1 MAVVNVL
8 GMMGSDRSDGTHP
21 FFHNQFIPHRAV
33 KLAERSDNVDT
44 LSQPANFGHP
54 NSRKR
59 KSRPLVERPSN
70 THLPQLTTSS
80 VPTDAKLAV
89 PLTQERNMDKTPKK
103 KVLKLNSNGK
113 LLSSPPVGPSV
124 ATDAKMAVGTSPKA
138 TGKRNKARSP
148 KTSCPSLIAK
158 LGYGREDSDQRL
170 RVGLNI
176 SKILGSDHKVHSP
189 EKPSTPKNDR
199 TPKKATHPFFSG
211 PPKPIASIAEGKDS
225 KEGGE
230 LDLEASVSP
239 TKGVSKPKSPQTK
252 PACKDI
258 TFSSKRSINQHAE
271 AWPTPWPTAD
281 TQHVNGLQPSLAPDF
296 SPKFLPFQ
304 AYKSKRRASTEIL
317 ADEDVLRRATYACF
331 EGLRGSDIYT
341 AHYPARK
348 ILSGED
354 ISRRLEDKLLLDRIH
369 SATQT
374 LKSSLSTTLTAFD
387 QGRCDHSSW
396 TTKSAPSR
404 AEDVLQPG
412 REAIV
417 LRDWVKKLT
426 VTSVG
431 GAHPTEKPQHSKPQ
445 ARKRGR
451 PKRLDDVDGFI
462 VSSEDEADELT
473 EIEQS
478 TRESTPFIDDMKRSV
493 LRTGAMTSSQ
503 DKGQAKNTI
512 LISGPTG
519 CGKTASIYAVAKE
532 LGFEVFEIHPG
543 TRRGAKEILEKVGDM
558 TRNHLVQ
565 HQSGEGSVEAS
576 PSTPIDDAVVQDE
589 IASGKQ
595 RTMNGFFQTQARVAP
610 KVGRKRKAMVQDD
623 QKEESSSKKPR
634 KAQKQSLILLEE
646 VDILFEEDKSFW
658 SGVMSLINQSKRP
671 IILTCNDESMLPLDE
686 LPLHGILRYLPP
698 AEDMATD
705 YLLTLAATEGHELDR
720 DAVLYLYRSQKHDL
734 RATINELDFW
744 CQMGIGSRQ
753 GGLDWMLNN
762 RTSSMDTEIDESR
775 PRVFSTHTYLRGM
788 GLTPQQSDVDPD
800 QLVFDAYQQ
809 LEMPIGTWS
818 ADADRTLAGSK
829 TVQEASFRADLYSDL
844 DLCQRTPPATDAT
857 DLQLRIAISLTTRLS
872 PNPPTRSD
880 IISAHIQPL
889 VPPKLT
895 RSTLTQVF
903 EPLANEKP
911 TFPPS
916 QGRLAP
922 SLDSPTSTITS
933 DIAPYARSIVAF
945 EQKWGVSTAAPR
957 RNTRASARPEG
968 HFPKR
973 TNGKYVL
980 MTGGEGWQDLWVRPE
995 EDGGRDQEG
1004 NAHVDVDVNVDD
1016 V

>member
-1 MAVVNVL
+1 MAVVDVL
-8 GMMGSDRSDGTHP
+8 GMMGTDRSDGTHP
-21 FFHNQFIPHRAV
+21 FFHNRFIPHRAV
-33 KLAERSDNVDT
+33 KQAERSDNVET
-44 LSQPANFGHP
+44 LSQPANFGHS

-70 THLPQLTTSS
+70 THMPQLTTSS
-80 VPTDAKLAV
+80 VPMDAKSAV
-89 PLTQERNMDKTPKK
+89 PSTQEHNMDKTPKK

-113 LLSSPPVGPSV
+113 LLSSPPVVPTV
-124 ATDAKMAVGTSPKA
+124 ATAAETAVEMSPKA
-138 TGKRNKARSP
+138 TGKRNKARSSQ
-148 KTSCPSLIAK
+148 TRCPSLIVK
-158 LGYGREDSDQRL
+158 IGYGSEDSDQRL
-170 RVGLNI
+170 RVGSTI
-176 SKILGSDHKVHSP
+176 SEVLRSDHKAHDS
-189 EKPSTPKNDR
+189 EKRSTPKNER

-225 KEGGE
+225 KEGEE
-230 LDLEASVSP
+230 LDLDASVSP
-239 TKGVSKPKSPQTK
+239 TKSVSKPKSPQTK
-252 PACKDI
+252 PAWKDI
-258 TFSSKRSINQHAE
+258 TFSSKRSINQHTE

-281 TQHVNGLQPSLAPDF
+281 TQRVDGLWPSLDPHF
-296 SPKFLPFQ
+296 SPKISLFQ
-304 AYKSKRRASTEIL
+304 AYKSKGRASTEIL

-331 EGLRGSDIYT
+331 GGLRGSDIYT
-341 AHYPARK
+341 PRYPARK

-354 ISRRLEDKLLLDRIH
+354 MSRRLEDKLLLDSIH

-374 LKSSLSTTLTAFD
+374 LRSSLSTKLTAFD
-387 QGRCDHSSW
+387 QGKCDHSSW

-412 REAIV
+412 REAVV

-431 GAHPTEKPQHSKPQ
+431 GGSHPMEKPQHSKPQ

-451 PKRLDDVDGFI
+451 PKRSDDVDGFI

-493 LRTGAMTSSQ
+493 LRTGAMTSSH

-519 CGKTASIYAVAKE
+519 CGKTASVYAVAKE

-543 TRRGAKEILEKVGDM
+543 TRRGAKDLLEKVGDM
-558 TRNHLVQ
+558 TQNHLVQ

-576 PSTPIDDAVVQDE
+576 PSTPIDDVVVQDE

-610 KVGRKRKAMVQDD
+610 KVGRKRKAVVQAD

-658 SGVMSLINQSKRP
+658 SGVMSLISQSKRP
-671 IILTCNDESMLPLDE
+671 IILTCNDESTLPLDE

-744 CQMGIGSRQ
+744 CQMGIGSRK
-753 GGLDWMLNN
+753 GGLDWMLNS

-775 PRVFSTHTYLRGM
+775 PRVFSTHTYRRGM
-788 GLTPQQSDVDPD
+788 GLTPQQLDMDPD

-818 ADADRTLAGSK
+818 ADADRTFAGSP

-844 DLCQRTPPATDAT
+844 DLCQRMPPATDAT

-872 PNPPTRSD
+872 PSPPTQND
-880 IISAHIQPL
+880 IVSAYVQPA

-903 EPLANEKP
+903 EPLTNEKP

-933 DIAPYARSIVAF
+933 DIAPYARSIVAS
-945 EQKWGVSTAAPR
+945 EQKWGASMAAPK

-973 TNGKYVL
+973 INGKYVL

-995 EDGGRDQEG
+995 EDGGRDGEG
-1004 NAHVDVDVNVDD
+1004 YAHVDVDVADA
-1016 V
+1016 

>member
-1 MAVVNVL
+1 MAAVDVL
-8 GMMGSDRSDGTHP
+8 GMMGTDRSDGTHP
-21 FFHNQFIPHRAV
+21 FFQSRSIPHRAV
-33 KLAERSDNVDT
+33 KLAERSDNVET
-44 LSQPANFGHP
+44 LSQPAKFGHSS
-54 NSRKR
+54 SRKR
-59 KSRPLVERPSN
+59 KSRPLVEQPSN
-70 THLPQLTTSS
+70 THLPQLTTNS
-80 VPTDAKLAV
+80 VSMDAKSAIS
-89 PLTQERNMDKTPKK
+89 LTQERNMDRTPKK

-113 LLSSPPVGPSV
+113 LLSPPPVVPNI
-124 ATDAKMAVGTSPKA
+124 ATDAETVVGTSPKP
-138 TGKRNKARSP
+138 TGKRNKARAP
-148 KTSCPSLIAK
+148 KTRRPSLIAK
-158 LGYGREDSDQRL
+158 IGYGREDSDQRL
-170 RVGLNI
+170 RVGSNI
-176 SKILGSDHKVHSP
+176 SEVLGSDHKVHSSG
-189 EKPSTPKNDR
+189 KPSRPKNNR
-199 TPKKATHPFFSG
+199 TPKRATHPFFSG
-211 PPKPIASIAEGKDS
+211 QPKPIAKGRDGKEGK
-225 KEGGE
+225 E
-230 LDLEASVSP
+230 LDIDASVSP
-239 TKGVSKPKSPQTK
+239 TKGASKPRSPQTK
-252 PACKDI
+252 PAWKDI
-258 TFSSKRSINQHAE
+258 TFSSQRIINQHTE

-281 TQHVNGLQPSLAPDF
+281 TQRVDGLRPSPHQQF
-296 SPKFLPFQ
+296 PSKSSHFQ
-304 AYKSKRRASTEIL
+304 AYKSKGRASTEIL
-317 ADEDVLRRATYACF
+317 ADEDVLRLATYAYF
-331 EGLRGSDIYT
+331 EGLRGSDVYT
-341 AHYPARK
+341 PHYPARK
-348 ILSGED
+348 IFPGKEM
-354 ISRRLEDKLLLDRIH
+354 SRRLEDKLLLDRIH

-412 REAIV
+412 REAVV

-431 GAHPTEKPQHSKPQ
+431 GPHPMEKPQNSKPQ

-451 PKRLDDVDGFI
+451 PKRSDDFDGFI

-473 EIEQS
+473 ELEQP
-478 TRESTPFIDDMKRSV
+478 TRESTPFIDDVKRSL
-493 LRTGAMTSSQ
+493 LRAGAMISSQ
-503 DKGQAKNTI
+503 DKSQAKNTI
-512 LISGPTG
+512 LVSGPTG

-558 TRNHLVQ
+558 TQNHLVQ
-565 HQSGEGSVEAS
+565 HQSGEGSVEES

-595 RTMNGFFQTQARVAP
+595 RTMNGFFQTQARITP
-610 KVGRKRKAMVQDD
+610 KVGRKRKAVQQDD
-623 QKEESSSKKPR
+623 QKEENSTKKPR

-720 DAVLYLYRSQKHDL
+720 DAVLYLYQSQKHDL

-744 CQMGIGSRQ
+744 CQMGIGSRK

-762 RTSSMDTEIDESR
+762 RTSSMDSEIDESR
-775 PRVFSTHTYLRGM
+775 LRVFSTHTYLRGM

-800 QLVFDAYQQ
+800 QLVLDAYQQ

-818 ADADRTLAGSK
+818 ADADRIFAGST

-844 DLCQRTPPATDAT
+844 DLCQRTPLATDAT

-872 PNPPTRSD
+872 PNPPTPND

-922 SLDSPTSTITS
+922 SLDSPTSTMTS
-933 DIAPYARSIVAF
+933 DIAPYVRSIVAF
-945 EQKWGVSTAAPR
+945 EQKWGASMAAPK

-968 HFPKR
+968 YFPKR
-973 TNGKYVL
+973 INGKYVL

-995 EDGGRDQEG
+995 EDGRSDGED
-1004 NAHVDVDVNVDD
+1004 NAHVDDD
-1016 V
+1016 A